1 MKVNIEI
8 DMTPEEARRFMGLP
22 DVSAM
27 NEQLVAQMGKQM
39 KSAMEDPETAM
50 KTWMSL
56 SGQGMEQFQRFLW
69 DSARRATGGK
79 KSAGKETS

>member
-1 MKVNIEI
+1 
-8 DMTPEEARRFMGLP
+8 
-22 DVSAM
+22 
-27 NEQLVAQMGKQM
+27 
-39 KSAMEDPETAM
+39 MEDPETAM

-79 KSAGKETS
+79 KNAGKETS